1 MTTKTHRPE
10 QDWHY
15 DLTRA
20 SVTQNKSVQRT
31 GIPVAQVGECAELV
45 GVDLRTKGEVRMFP
59 GFKAINMLGV
69 GESDDPA
76 TTYTFASPA
85 RTDDIYKVVP
95 VSVRIGAE
103 FNIHGF
109 VWFEDDTAA
118 KQIRAWWQWR
128 DTIGV
133 ADEDAVA
140 TPTEDVDRLSLL
152 TTANYVD
159 GERPSVSVTPQGRLL
174 YVWVKGQPPVLWYTK
189 RKPVSGGGSSSSSSV
204 SGGVGPGDFVSVIE
218 SDTGPGPRPAAPAVT
233 LDFLSWPNI
242 RNGGNPIP
250 IVEFP
255 FYDPTT
261 DAWDPTQVID
271 WAPEDILDPGA
282 YTFAYRLRDSQTGR
296 VSPISE
302 VAAVY
307 PRDFEERV
315 PFQRSWVD
323 PGGTGVAVWDLEYRS
338 VPVPQ
343 RPSFVASNLD
353 NTKWDEIE
361 ILRSV
366 GSIGVGNITATTV
379 LRRDSRR
386 DLPEPLGGSS
396 SSVSGGVSFPSTG
409 EFVDFIN
416 DQSLVLQPQ
425 YRDAALF
432 DEEPPNA
439 GAVALYRGSA
449 YASDVSAPL
458 QELAFENVEEF
469 RYSSLSESSIELF
482 PVDNRYVS
490 KLNPAQPIIGWQ
502 ELGDTLI
509 GFSPVSLFEV
519 TISDVFAVFREMHQN
534 KGLVGPDAKCSYAS
548 SVLYVSREGMKEL
561 ATNGALVSINAF
573 NTKIREDWA
582 GKLTR
587 VSMAVDEQTS
597 CIYTLNPETEEALCL
612 WTETRL
618 SSELHR
624 LPFEF
629 VAEGVDPLDVRGGR
643 RALFFTKR
651 GVVAKTDAARSQVTN
666 AVAHG
671 VAAGQIFRRLWDTLT
686 PASLRMADNLD
697 PVNSPHPH
705 PFLEDIFSV
714 VTIPGDLRFLVD
726 AVLYVDT
733 GDETG
738 KWMRVTAVDESAETV
753 TIDTRDVVVANIA
766 SGDRVLVNPIQMR
779 CLFWPMPVGDSGGLT
794 HTRERSLHS
803 LGVTFGRASGPGLS
817 YEGNTSNWRAFVE
830 QGLDRAEIA
839 EGRPPLRS
847 GEVGIRVNP
856 AVVHAPLGGPGTGG
870 NLGVRGNVLVP
881 GIEVVSCDVDC
892 SLLAI
897 TLDGTVGS
905 TNYD

>member
-31 GIPVAQVGECAELV
+31 GIPVSQVGECAELV
-45 GVDLRTKGEVRMFP
+45 GVDLRTKGEVRIFP
-59 GFKAINMLGV
+59 GFQAIGLLGI
-69 GESDDPA
+69 GESDDPQ
-76 TTYTFASPA
+76 TTYSLSSPA
-85 RTDDIYKVVP
+85 RTGDIFKVIP
-95 VSVRIGAE
+95 VSMRIGAE
-103 FNIHGF
+103 FNIHGY
-109 VWFEDDTAA
+109 VWFEDDPSND
-118 KQIRAWWQWR
+118 QIKVWWQWW

-133 ADEDAVA
+133 ADIEASS
-140 TPTEDVDRLSLL
+140 TPSQSVFRISLL
-152 TTANYVD
+152 TTASYVD

-174 YVWVKGQPPVLWYTK
+174 YVWVKGQPPVLWYT
-189 RKPVSGGGSSSSSSV
+189 RRENLGSSGSSSSTSSSSL
-204 SGGVGPGDFVSVIE
+204 SGSNPFVSVIE
-218 SDTGPGPRPAAPAVT
+218 SETGPGPRPEAPTVN
-233 LDFLSWPNI
+233 LDFRSWPNI
-242 RNGGNPIP
+242 RNGGDPIP
-250 IVEFP
+250 VVEFP
-255 FYDPTT
+255 FYDPQT
-261 DAWDPTQVID
+261 DTWDESQVVD
-271 WAPEDILDPGA
+271 WSPEDILDPGA
-282 YTFAYRLRDSQTGR
+282 YSFAYRLRDSQTGR

-302 VAAVY
+302 IAAIY

-323 PGGTGVAVWDLEYRS
+323 PDGDGNADWGLEYRS

-343 RPSFVASNLD
+343 RPSFVANNLD
-353 NTKWDEIE
+353 RTKWNEIE

-366 GSIGVGNITATTV
+366 GSVGVGNISATTV

-386 DLPEPLGGSS
+386 DLPDDPGSGS
-396 SSVSGGVSFPSTG
+396 VSFPETG
-409 EFVDFIN
+409 NFIDFIN

-449 YASDVSAPL
+449 YASDVAAPSS
-458 QELAFENVEEF
+458 ELAFENVEEF
-469 RYSSLSESSIELF
+469 RYSSLSEPSIELF

-490 KLNPAQPIIGWQ
+490 KLNPTQPIIGWQ

-561 ATNGALVSINAF
+561 ATNGALVSVNAF
-573 NTKIREDWA
+573 NTKIREDW
-582 GKLTR
+582 GGNLDR

-597 CIYTLNPETEEALCL
+597 CIYTLNPETEEILCL

-624 LPFEF
+624 MPFEF
-629 VAEGVDPLDVRGGR
+629 VSEGIDPLDVSGGR

-651 GVVAKTDAARSQVTN
+651 GVIAKTDANRSQQTDIN
-666 AVAHG
+666 LHG
-671 VAAGQIFRRLWDTLT
+671 VASGQTLLRLWDTFT
-686 PASLRMADNLD
+686 PASLRMTENFD
-697 PVNSPHPH
+697 PANGPHPH
-705 PFLEDIFSV
+705 PFLEDIFAASAQV
-714 VTIPGDLRFLVD
+714 GDLRYLID
-726 AVLYVDT
+726 AMLYVDT
-733 GDETG
+733 GSEAG
-738 KWMRVTAVDESAETV
+738 KWMRITGIDNDAETI
-753 TIDTRDVVVANIA
+753 TFDAGDVVVANIEE
-766 SGDRVLVNPIQMR
+766 GDRVLVNPIQMR
-779 CLFWPMPVGDSGGLT
+779 CLFWPMPVGDSGGLS

-803 LGVTFGRASGPGLS
+803 LGVTFGRASGPGLG
-817 YEGNTSNWRAFVE
+817 YEGNASNWRAFVE
-830 QGLDRAEIA
+830 QGLDRPEVA
-839 EGRPPLRS
+839 EGRPSLRE
-847 GEVGIRVNP
+847 GEVGIRSNP
-856 AVVHAPLGGPGTGG
+856 SVVYASLGSPGTGG
-870 NLGVRGNVLVP
+870 NLGVRGNILVP
-881 GIEVVSCDVDC
+881 GVEVVSCDVDC